1 MQSKVVNPQA
11 AAIVWNYEDRINAAG
26 AIDPH
31 KIEQII
37 INTGSL
43 ISLSTQKSKGNAA
56 GSFEMRL
63 APTYNWVSRLTPGS
77 WTVMLMSQNKPIDE
91 LSTANPGKA
100 DPELVKMLGRID
112 SVRAVVDVD
121 QATGARRTHYI
132 VTGQDWGTVFDT
144 TLYIDPI
151 VRNSILQDGS
161 IAHAARIIFNNYLL
175 DWTKNNVALPTPTQ
189 VIDAIIKVWG
199 APLSAMDLD
208 ASFSSLQSNAANPIV
223 LTSLPTFSSKSQFQ
237 LPKEVVGYFGG
248 FGKQIS
254 ITTAVNFADLIKIYS
269 GTLKSYDSYSGD
281 NQEAYGI
288 PDPAKFYGTN
298 SFWQLLVENSNNVIN
313 ELVTDMRWEG
323 GKCNLALYNRARP
336 FINRNNFGNST
347 DDQVVLN
354 TSYFKNVRKIEI
366 PLEDVIS
373 INAGTN
379 WRDKVNFVEIR
390 LGPQLAEE
398 NYESQIKLESQ
409 TTDRL
414 AYERDGF
421 KPMIPVATYL
431 PYQANQAGVL
441 AAKAAMQWKYLLREW
456 HFNTHLMLNGAVSFI
471 GQNKYIQV
479 GDNIMIDMTVLGA
492 SSMNTY
498 QVNAASAYLLAHVES
513 VSHQFTVEPVSGGR
527 SFITT
532 VQFVRGIIADKNGT
546 MIGSNGTFD
555 PNSIDAALDRKAS
568 SLDPGSE
575 KNTNVIGS
583 STTMDPDKQ
592 KLKGS

>member
-1 MQSKVVNPQA
+1 MLSKIVNPQA
-11 AAIVWNYEDRINAAG
+11 AAIVWNYEDRINASG
-26 AIDPH
+26 ATDPH

-43 ISLSTQKSKGNAA
+43 ISMSTQKSKGNAA
-56 GSFEMRL
+56 GSFELRL
-63 APTYNWVSRLTPGS
+63 APTYNWVARLTPGS
-77 WTVMLMSQNKPIDE
+77 WVVVLMSQNKPLQE
-91 LSTANPGKA
+91 MSPTNPGKA

-121 QATGARRTHYI
+121 QSTGARRTHYI
-132 VTGQDWGTVFDT
+132 VTGQDWASVFDT

-151 VRNSILQDGS
+151 VRNSVLQDGS

-208 ASFSSLQSNAANPIV
+208 AQFASSPIT
-223 LTSLPTFSSKSQFQ
+223 LTTLPTFSSTAQFQ

-248 FGKQIS
+248 FGKNIA
-254 ITTAVNFADLIKIYS
+254 ITTAVNFADIIKIYA

-298 SFWQLLVENSNNVIN
+298 SFWQLLVENSNNVLN
-313 ELVTDMRWEG
+313 ELVADMRWEG
-323 GKCNLALYNRARP
+323 NKANLALYNRARP
-336 FINRNNFGNST
+336 FINRNSFDGH
-347 DDQVVLN
+347 DLDQVKLN

-390 LGPQLAEE
+390 LGPNLAEE
-398 NYESQIKLESQ
+398 NYEAQIKLDSQ
-409 TTDRL
+409 TTDRR

-421 KPMIPVATYL
+421 KPMIPVANYL
-431 PYQANQAGVL
+431 PYKANQPGIL
-441 AAKAAMQWKYLLREW
+441 AAKEALQWKNLLREW

-479 GDNIMIDMTVLGA
+479 GDNIMIDMSVLGA
-492 SSMNTY
+492 SSVNAF
-498 QVNAASAYLLAHVES
+498 QVNSAGAYLLAHVES
-513 VSHQFTVEPVSGGR
+513 VSHQFSVEPNGGSR

-532 VQFVRGIIADKNGT
+532 IQFVRGIVADKNGK
-546 MIGSNGTFD
+546 MLGLSGAAGFGSD
-555 PNSIDAALDRKAS
+555 PIDAALDRNAS
-568 SLDPGSE
+568 DLAQSSE
-575 KNTNVIGS
+575 KNTNVVGS
-583 STTMDPDKQ
+583 STSMDPDKQ